1 MGDQISMDEHPE
13 GEENKRTRREFIKNV
28 ALKTA
33 FITPVILS
41 FTKEA
46 LACHPGHEHGSPGQ
60 VPEDCPP
67 GQGG

>member
-1 MGDQISMDEHPE
+1 MDEQISIDEQRE
-13 GEENKRTRREFIKNV
+13 GEESKRTRREFIKDV

-46 LACHPGHEHGSPGQ
+46 LACHEGHIHGSPGE
-60 VPEDCPP
+60 VPEECPP
-67 GQGG
+67 GQ